1 MQAKAAYLRLSQ
13 LLAEHPERDADVHF
27 PIPKGEVA
35 LKQLVASAPLRSTP
49 ILDHLSA
56 EFKAGQVTAI
66 IGSSGSGKSTLA
78 RCLIGIWPNKQG
90 MVLLDKMP
98 IEHWDREQLGDS
110 IGYLP
115 QDIEI
120 FEGTLEEN
128 ISRFSETDSDKV
140 IEAAKRAGIH
150 DMILRFPK
158 GYDTQVGESGGMLS
172 SGQKQRLALARA
184 LYGSPALIVLD
195 EPNANLDDVGER
207 ALIQAIQVFKAEK
220 RTIFLITHRLNILGV
235 TDYLLVLKE
244 GKIAHYGTRDDVLI
258 ALKQQL
264 KSS

>member
-1 MQAKAAYLRLSQ
+1 
-13 LLAEHPERDADVHF
+13 
-27 PIPKGEVA
+27 
-35 LKQLVASAPLRSTP
+35 
-49 ILDHLSA
+49 
-56 EFKAGQVTAI
+56 
-66 IGSSGSGKSTLA
+66 
-78 RCLIGIWPNKQG
+78 

-98 IEHWDREQLGDS
+98 IEHWDREQLGNS

-120 FEGTLEEN
+120 FEGTLAEN

-158 GYDTQVGESGGMLS
+158 GYDTEVGESGGMLS

-184 LYGSPALIVLD
+184 LYDSPALIVLD

-207 ALIQAIQVFKAEK
+207 ALIQAIQVLKAEK

-258 ALKQQL
+258 ALKQ
-264 KSS
+264 